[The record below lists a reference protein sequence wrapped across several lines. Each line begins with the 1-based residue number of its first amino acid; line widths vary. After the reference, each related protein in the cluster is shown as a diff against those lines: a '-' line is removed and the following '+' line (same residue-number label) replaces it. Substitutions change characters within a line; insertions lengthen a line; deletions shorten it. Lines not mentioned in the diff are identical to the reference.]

1 MADTKPTTSNSTH
14 GKALRKQLATK
25 APSKSAPSTGE
36 VKKPYCYRPSTIALC
51 EVRRYQKSTELIRKL
66 SFQHLVREIAQDIK
80 TDLCFQNAA
89 IGALQESSEAYL
101 VGLFEDT
108 NLCDIHA
115 KRVTIM
121 PKGIYLAHR
130 IHGKH
135 A

>member
-1 MADTKPTTSNSTH
+1 MAHTKQTASNSTS

-36 VKKPYCYRPSTIALC
+36 VKKPYCYRPSTIAFC
-51 EVRRYQKSTELIRKL
+51 EVRHYQKSTGLICKL
-66 SFQHLVREIAQDIK
+66 SFQHLAREIAQDVK

-89 IGALQESSEAYL
+89 IGASQESSEDCL

-108 NLCDIHA
+108 NLCAIHA

-121 PKGIYLAHR
+121 PKGIYLAHC
-130 IHGKH
+130 IHEKH